1 MLKREIT
8 DTMSRQ
14 AIPAYV
20 INLDRRP
27 DRWQTIS
34 EHLDDL
40 GIAHERIPAVD
51 ARLLARQEEW
61 ERQTN
66 GNPPIRKIDTGAAAL
81 LFGHRKV
88 MEILLNSQHPAA
100 LILEDDAEL
109 ASDTAMLLESADWWP
124 AGAKIVQL
132 EEHQKTGGKWGGATA
147 LWRASGNTPSGREV
161 RKLEWR
167 GSCTAAYL
175 INREGARIAM
185 AAFDKVLYGIDP
197 LLINVDQAL
206 FNMRLSKTA
215 RKLGPVQV
223 VPAMARQRGAG
234 KDSDLF
240 GGRQEAE
247 RREKR
252 RRMLSLKRNLGSIPY
267 KILVRCLMA
276 TGKVEKAP
284 VRYEESP

>member
-1 MLKREIT
+1 
-8 DTMSRQ
+8 MSRQ
-14 AIPAYV
+14 VIPVYV

-27 DRWQTIS
+27 DRWRTIS

-51 ARLLARQEEW
+51 ARLLARQEGC

-66 GNPPIRKIDTGAAAL
+66 GNPPIRKSDIGAAAL

-88 MEILLNSQHPAA
+88 MEILLSTQHPAA

-124 AGAKIVQL
+124 SETKIVQL
-132 EEHQKTGGKWGGATA
+132 EEHQKTRDKWRDTTA
-147 LWRASGNTPSGREV
+147 LWRASGETPSGREV
-161 RKLEWR
+161 RKIEWR
-167 GSCTAAYL
+167 GTCTAAYL

-185 AAFDKVLYGIDP
+185 AAFDKILYGIDP

-234 KDSDLF
+234 KDSDLLE
-240 GGRQEAE
+240 G
-247 RREKR
+247 RREAARKGKK
-252 RRMLSLKRNLGSIPY
+252 RRMLRFKRNLGSLPY
-267 KILVRCLMA
+267 KMWVRWLIA
-276 TGKVEKAP
+276 TGKIEQVP
-284 VRYEESP
+284 VRYEESS